1 MSVLNYD
8 ENLKPAV
15 TVVCITY
22 KHEEYIRQAL
32 DSFLMQK
39 TNFKYQIF
47 VGEDNG
53 PDGTAD
59 IVREYAEKYPDKIVA
74 FLREKNMGAQRNL
87 IDMCNKAKSP
97 YIAFC
102 EGDDYWTD
110 EYKLQKQYD
119 LMEANPEY
127 RACFTET
134 EILADEDWY
143 LNNYYKAY
151 NGIRSIP
158 RSIPNY
164 KRKPELKMDYY
175 IKFGPAHTSSM
186 FFRWNYELVIP
197 EWYYTH
203 IYGDHSIMM
212 MQVGDGILGYIPE
225 IMSVYRRSDV
235 GVLMN
240 DDIVEH
246 FINTRESWIE
256 MAIDLEQ
263 YFKENYGD
271 FARENI
277 KERII
282 SEFINY
288 VKYLI
293 KRGYSDN
300 LAEVFKKYHYAAAL
314 SMEELINIRTNYKK
328 IENSITE
335 DNMEL
340 FFKQLPIIKRFVK
353 EVAATKLA
361 IMEHKTN
368 IKIKKFKKYAKIS
381 KNPNLWVFTCENNSF
396 VDNTR
401 HFFEYVVANHPEI
414 NAVWLT
420 KNKSLEKLFLAENLP
435 YVRANTKECMQILK
449 KASVIFVNKYLQ
461 NSCIFNGYN
470 GGSKIVRLSF
480 ESSYIDYTKNGEYN
494 KAIDDFI
501 DYNTPDCLIKKEPL
515 FSERYSNTDLFVVP
529 NRNSATKLKNL
540 FDLQDKQI
548 LICNNSRS
556 TATKTMVR
564 EDSTPLIIYKIAE
577 RSRMVDSEQVFS
589 YLETHIWDIEKHAK
603 ENGYNMHIH
612 ISERDRKQFGEM
624 LLQKVKNCE
633 NIKVVYGDDSTN
645 LSCYDIMITDF
656 DFSAMDFILQDK
668 PVISLYPDIN
678 ISSAY
683 ENLKTEYNQ
692 TLSPKLN
699 RHWRD
704 TFKDINDALNTK
716 DYQKEFRENA
726 RQILFDGAKP
736 DYQSS
741 EKIVNEVKRL
751 VGM

>member
-87 IDMCNKAKSP
+87 VDMCSKAKSP

-119 LMEANPEY
+119 LMEAHPEY
-127 RACFTET
+127 RACFAET

-143 LNNYYKAY
+143 LNSYYKAY

-203 IYGDHSIMM
+203 LYGDHPMMM

-235 GVLMN
+235 GILMN

-256 MAIDLEQ
+256 MAMDLEQ

-271 FARENI
+271 FARKEI
-277 KERII
+277 KGRII
-282 SEFINY
+282 TEFVNY
-288 VKYLI
+288 VRYLI
-293 KRGYSDN
+293 KGGHSN
-300 LAEVFKKYHYAAAL
+300 KLAEAYDKYPYAAEI
-314 SMEELINIRTNYKK
+314 SMIELLNHHDSYRK
-328 IENSITE
+328 IENRITKN
-335 DNMEL
+335 NMPL
-340 FFKQLPIIKRFVK
+340 FFENLPAIKRFIK
-353 EVAATKLA
+353 DIAATKLA
-361 IMEHKTN
+361 NVDGKTKA
-368 IKIKKFKKYAKIS
+368 KIKKFVKYSKIKKT
-381 KNPNLWVFTCENNSF
+381 PNLWVFTCENNKF
-396 VDNTR
+396 IDNTR
-401 HFFEYVVANHPEI
+401 HLFEYVIANHPEI
-414 NAVWLT
+414 NAVWLSE
-420 KNKSLEKLFLAENLP
+420 NKIIKKLFTAENLP
-435 YVRANTKECMQILK
+435 YVSANSKKAEEILK
-449 KASVIFVNKYLQ
+449 KASVIFVNKHIQ
-461 NSCIFNGYN
+461 HSCIYNGYN
-470 GGSKIVRLSF
+470 LGSKIVRLSY
-480 ESSYIDYTKNGEYN
+480 ESSYIDFDKNKRYN
-494 KAIDDFI
+494 KDFDDFI
-501 DYNTPDCLIKKEPL
+501 LPNEESPIQNNQF
-515 FSERYSNTDLFVVP
+515 FSERYSKTGLFVVP
-529 NRNSATKLKNL
+529 NNKSSAKLKKLFNL
-540 FDLQDKQI
+540 NNTQI
-548 LICNNSRS
+548 LVCNNPRS
-556 TATKTMVR
+556 TATKTMVIN
-564 EDSTPLIIYKIAE
+564 DNTPLVIYKIAE
-577 RSRMVDSEQVFS
+577 RSRIVDAEQVFS
-589 YLETHIWDIEKHAK
+589 YLETHIWDIERHAQD
-603 ENGYNMHIH
+603 NGYKIHIH
-612 ISERDRKQFGEM
+612 LTERDKSLFGNM
-624 LLQKVKNCE
+624 LIQKVKNCN
-633 NIKVVYGDDSTN
+633 NIQVISSDDSAN

-656 DFSAMDFILQDK
+656 DPVAMDFILQDK
-668 PVISLYPDIN
+668 PVISMYNDVN
-678 ISSAY
+678 TSISY
-683 ENLKTEYNQ
+683 ENLKYEYVKII
-692 TLSPKLN
+692 SPKLN

-704 TFKDINDALNTK
+704 AFCDITSALSDKN
-716 DYQKEFRENA
+716 YGKEFREKA
-726 RQILFDGAKP
+726 RQILFDGSELN
-736 DYQSS
+736 YYSS
-741 EKIVNEVKRL
+741 EKIIDAVKEM